1 MIKKNY
7 FINRTFIFKTT
18 YIPYCSIK
26 VVNQFKNG
34 VTNVFD
40 LRMLLTPSN
49 AQILFINLCGVAVQ
63 QLIIVK
69 LKYIF

>member
-1 MIKKNY
+1 MHFFLLKVLENCQNLLYDHPVTYDLKKNY

-40 LRMLLTPSN
+40 FKDVVNT
-49 AQILFINLCGVAVQ
+49 
-63 QLIIVK
+63 K
-69 LKYIF
+69 